1 MCCTNDMNTK
11 EMRKCTVWERLF
23 IQATVLTLM
32 HVDLRPVFWSEL
44 QCKLI
49 FLQLIVGHRVVI
61 LQTIELIVKTKIDD
75 ISYLKIKSI
84 ISLASDEMTRSKVRL
99 FLMIVI
105 RSHLKYK
112 VGLSISMLLA
122 WYYMYSSYSS
132 ENVLD
137 LSVVILCS
145 NIEAI
150 ASIWTHG

>member
-11 EMRKCTVWERLF
+11 EMMTCTVWERLF

-122 WYYMYSSYSS
+122 WYYMYLIYQWLYFVLTLRPLHQS
-132 ENVLD
+132 EHMD
-137 LSVVILCS
+137 STC
-145 NIEAI
+145 
-150 ASIWTHG
+150 